1 MAQKRLSM
9 RKIREVLRLRHGLGR
24 SHREIAAILR
34 ISHSTVGSYVRRARE
49 AGVSWP
55 LPDDLDDARLDAA
68 LYPPTPPSRVPR
80 PEPDWPRVRR
90 ELARHKGVTLQLL
103 WLEYREAHPDGY
115 QYSRFCDRYREW
127 RGRLDVVLRQVYRA
141 GEKAFVDYAGST
153 VEVADRQTGEIRE
166 AKVFVGVLAAS
177 NHTFVDVT
185 LTRSLP
191 DWTASHVRMFEFWGG
206 VPELVI
212 PDNEK
217 AAVRRASRYEPDVNR
232 TYQDLAAHYGTAVL
246 PARPRSPQDKAKVE
260 AAVQNVGRW
269 VLAPL
274 RNHRFFSLCEVREAV
289 RPLLEALNE
298 RPFQK
303 AEGSRRS
310 LFEDLDRPALKP
322 LPAERYEF
330 AEWRKAR
337 VNIDYHIQ
345 VDGHLYSVPHALRGE
360 EVEVRLSAT
369 TVEVFHRHRRVAAHV
384 RGRRKGGYTTL
395 RAHLPAA
402 HRAHLE
408 WTPSRLVRWARKTGP
423 RTAAFTKKLLETRP
437 HPEQGYRSCLGL
449 MRLARS
455 YPAERMEAACGRALD
470 IGTLSYKSVKSILST
485 GLDQT
490 DPGEQRSLELPDN
503 HDHVRGPDYYAN
515 SDNGRET

>member
-1 MAQKRLSM
+1 MSQKRLSM
-9 RKIREVLRLRHGLGR
+9 RKIRDVLRLKYGLGR

-55 LPDDLDDARLDAA
+55 LPDGLDDATLEAA

-80 PEPDWPRVRR
+80 PEPDWGRVHR
-90 ELARHKGVTLQLL
+90 ELSRHKGVTLQLL

-127 RGRLDVVLRQVYRA
+127 SGHLDVVLRQVYRA

-153 VEVADRQTGEIRE
+153 VEVTDRRTGEIRE

-177 NHTFVDVT
+177 NYTFVD
-185 LTRSLP
+185 LTPSRSLP
-191 DWTASHVRMFEFWGG
+191 DWKSSHVRMFKFWGG

-232 TYQDLAAHYGTAVL
+232 TYHDLAVHYKTAVL

-274 RNHRFFSLCEVREAV
+274 RTHRFFSLSEA
-289 RPLLEALNE
+289 RDAIAPLLAALNE

-303 AEGSRRS
+303 TEGSRRS

-322 LPAERYEF
+322 LPSRRYEY

-345 VDGHLYSVPHALRGE
+345 ADGRFYSVPHALARRA
-360 EVEVRLSAT
+360 VDVRLSAT
-369 TVEVFHRHRRVAAHV
+369 TVEIFHKHRRVAAHI
-384 RGRRKGGYTTL
+384 RRRRKGGYATDPG
-395 RAHLPAA
+395 HMPAA

-408 WTPSRLVRWARKTGP
+408 WTPSRLVGWARKIGP
-423 RTAAFTKKLLETRP
+423 DTAAFAKKLLESRP
-437 HPEQGYRSCLGL
+437 CTAPGF
-449 MRLARS
+449 
-455 YPAERMEAACGRALD
+455 LD
-470 IGTLSYKSVKSILST
+470 KWT
-485 GLDQT
+485 
-490 DPGEQRSLELPDN
+490 
-503 HDHVRGPDYYAN
+503 A
-515 SDNGRET
+515 

>member
-1 MAQKRLSM
+1 MPRKRLSM
-9 RKIREVLRLRHGLGR
+9 RKIRDVLRLKYGLGR

-55 LPDDLDDARLDAA
+55 LPDELDDARLEAA
-68 LYPPTPPSRVPR
+68 LYPPTPPSRVRR
-80 PEPDWPRVRR
+80 PEPDWGRVHR
-90 ELARHKGVTLQLL
+90 ELSRHKGMTLQLL

-127 RGRLDVVLRQVYRA
+127 RGRIDVVLRQVYRA
-141 GEKAFVDYAGST
+141 GEKAFVDYAGPT
-153 VEVADRQTGEIRE
+153 VEVTDRRTGEIHE

-177 NHTFVDVT
+177 NHTFVDLT
-185 LTRSLP
+185 RTRSLP

-217 AAVRRASRYEPDVNR
+217 AAVRQASRYEPDVNR
-232 TYQDLAAHYGTAVL
+232 TYHDLVVHYGTAVL

-260 AAVQNVGRW
+260 AAVQNV
-269 VLAPL
+269 V
-274 RNHRFFSLCEVREAV
+274 
-289 RPLLEALNE
+289 
-298 RPFQK
+298 
-303 AEGSRRS
+303 
-310 LFEDLDRPALKP
+310 DRPALKP
-322 LPAERYEF
+322 LPADRYEY

-345 VDGHLYSVPHALRGE
+345 VDGRFYSVPHALARR
-360 EVEVRLSAT
+360 EVEVRLGT
-369 TVEVFHRHRRVAAHV
+369 TTIEIFHKHRRVAAHV
-384 RGRRKGGYTTL
+384 RGRSKGGYTTVP
-395 RAHLPAA
+395 AHMSAA

-423 RTAAFTKKLLETRP
+423 ETAAFARKLLETRR

-449 MRLARS
+449 MRLARA
-455 YPAERMEAACGRALD
+455 YPAERMEAACRRALD
-470 IGTLSYKSVKSILST
+470 IGAHSYKSVKTILSA
-485 GLDQT
+485 GLDQA
-490 DPGEQRSLELPDN
+490 DDGDQRSLSLPAD
-503 HDHVRGPDYYAN
+503 HAHVRGPDYYAN
-515 SDNGRET
+515 SHNGKES